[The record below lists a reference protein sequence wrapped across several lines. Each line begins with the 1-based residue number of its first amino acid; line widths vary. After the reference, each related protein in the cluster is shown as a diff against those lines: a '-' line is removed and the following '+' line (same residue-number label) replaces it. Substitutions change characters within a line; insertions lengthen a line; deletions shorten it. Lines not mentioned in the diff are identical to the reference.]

1 MSLQR
6 PTITRKTIR
15 TRALLALCLSGS
27 MALAAC
33 GSGGKDSA
41 TATEGQNA
49 TAHSRPKTL
58 YLINPSDANAW
69 AKAFAESYT
78 KVLEDGG
85 VKVTRLQNNF
95 DPVAESQQ
103 FTQAISQKPG
113 AIAVFAADSKASI
126 PAIKRA
132 EAAGIPVFNL
142 TNNIDAEAKSALV
155 SNIVSNTEQLGTL
168 AGELLQQGLKDAGY
182 KKANILALTGVASSN
197 VVIDAMAALR
207 KQLASTPEY
216 KIVSVQ
222 DTQWDQ
228 TNAQQLASQVFAQWA
243 PKGGI
248 QAVYGSNGAN
258 VAGAIEAGQKIGLT
272 FDGKGGIVAVS
283 GACFPVDYGNIDGGL
298 EYGAVSESPLDEGKA
313 SGQISLDW
321 FNGKAV
327 PANVALDE
335 YTITKANL
343 AEKGDTCRF

>member
-103 FTQAISQKPG
+103 FTQAISQKPVPSPCSPRTPRHRSRPSSG
-113 AIAVFAADSKASI
+113 RRPPAS
-126 PAIKRA
+126 P
-132 EAAGIPVFNL
+132 
-142 TNNIDAEAKSALV
+142 
-155 SNIVSNTEQLGTL
+155 
-168 AGELLQQGLKDAGY
+168 
-182 KKANILALTGVASSN
+182 SS
-197 VVIDAMAALR
+197 
-207 KQLASTPEY
+207 T
-216 KIVSVQ
+216 
-222 DTQWDQ
+222 
-228 TNAQQLASQVFAQWA
+228 
-243 PKGGI
+243 
-248 QAVYGSNGAN
+248 
-258 VAGAIEAGQKIGLT
+258 
-272 FDGKGGIVAVS
+272 
-283 GACFPVDYGNIDGGL
+283 
-298 EYGAVSESPLDEGKA
+298 
-313 SGQISLDW
+313 
-321 FNGKAV
+321 
-327 PANVALDE
+327 
-335 YTITKANL
+335 
-343 AEKGDTCRF
+343 